1 MDLGSSLQLDSIL
14 SPERG
19 DDCSDGGDTTRLSII
34 IKNYREYCTHYV
46 VS

>member
-14 SPERG
+14 SPECG

-34 IKNYREYCTHYV
+34 ITIESTVHNNV